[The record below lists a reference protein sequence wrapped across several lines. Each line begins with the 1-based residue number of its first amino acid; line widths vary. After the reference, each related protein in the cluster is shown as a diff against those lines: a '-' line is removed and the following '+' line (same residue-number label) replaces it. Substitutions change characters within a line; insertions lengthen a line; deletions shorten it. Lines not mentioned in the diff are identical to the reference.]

1 MSTSGFARQAVALLS
16 GRWQIP
22 VALAA
27 VVIFALLRLLVLAAQ
42 ALKALN
48 LMVYRK
54 LGLEERDRRIVEEL
68 RRLRREELRDPKLM
82 SRSKERRQ
90 EVFDRF
96 GVK

>member
-1 MSTSGFARQAVALLS
+1 MDVFITALSITTGGIL
-16 GRWQIP
+16 G

-27 VVIFALLRLLVLAAQ
+27 VAIFALLRLLVLATQ
-42 ALKALN
+42 VLEALG
-48 LMVYRK
+48 LMAYRK
-54 LGLEERDRRIVEEL
+54 LGLEERDQRLAEEL

-82 SRSKERRQ
+82 SRRKERRQ

>member
-1 MSTSGFARQAVALLS
+1 MDVFITALSITTGGIL
-16 GRWQIP
+16 G

-27 VVIFALLRLLVLAAQ
+27 VAIFALLRLLVLAIQ
-42 ALKALN
+42 GFEALRNMA
-48 LMVYRK
+48 YRK

-90 EVFDRF
+90 EVFNRF

>member
-1 MSTSGFARQAVALLS
+1 MDVFINTLAVTTGGIL
-16 GRWQIP
+16 G

-27 VVIFALLRLLVLAAQ
+27 VAIFALLLLLVRARGI
-42 ALKALN
+42 LKALN

-54 LGLEERDRRIVEEL
+54 LGLEERDRRIVDEL
-68 RRLRREELRDPKLM
+68 RRLRREE
-82 SRSKERRQ
+82 RQ

>member
-1 MSTSGFARQAVALLS
+1 MDVFITALSITTGGIL
-16 GRWQIP
+16 G

-27 VVIFALLRLLVLAAQ
+27 VAIFALLRFLVLAAQ
-42 ALKALN
+42 VLEALG

-54 LGLEERDRRIVEEL
+54 LGLEERDRQIVEEL

-90 EVFDRF
+90 EVFARF